1 MSTLEQFDAWI
12 GGGSHAAALV
22 CRQPLSPVDGPDG
35 VFFPPTYAPSEDR
48 DGFKGGYNI
57 DTAPD
62 GSNVA
67 LVDSVGSQANRIEP
81 LFKDEDYRAL
91 VPQIEVVVGEEPV
104 NLLDVGHRAGDALVR
119 CSSLADEL
127 SSAFTALSKGDAG
140 PMARLAP
147 TSLVFGVWDSRGTQ
161 AKAPRLFASTIRAFN
176 VKKLTRS
183 AQYVPPV
190 RYAEHGLIDEA
201 PDKVTRDQLSVR
213 GLLDVPATGTH
224 GGVIAASVRRDVQ
237 LHLAA
242 LRLLAV
248 KGDAAATLKLRRY
261 VLGLALVA
269 FTAPP
274 ASYLRQGCNLIPASE
289 TPSPIELVHATGRR
303 EVLTLEH
310 AEALAFA
317 RAAAADFGVG
327 PSRRVP
333 FEKERIAADLGEGK
347 AKKDK
352 KAAKAAG

>member
-1 MSTLEQFDAWI
+1 MSSPDTFDAWI
-12 GGGSHAAALV
+12 QGGSLAAALV
-22 CRQPLSPVDGPDG
+22 CRQPLIPVDGPDG

-48 DGFKGGYNI
+48 DGFRGGYNI

-81 LFKDEDYRAL
+81 LFKEEGYRAL
-91 VPQIEVVVGEEPV
+91 VPQIEVNVGDQVVS
-104 NLLDVGHRAGDALVR
+104 LLDVGHRAGDALVR
-119 CSSLADEL
+119 CSSLADTL
-127 SSAFTALSKGDAG
+127 ARAFAALAKGDAG

-176 VKKLTRS
+176 VKRLTRS
-183 AQYVPPV
+183 AQYAPPI

-201 PDKVTRDQLSVR
+201 PDKATRDQLSVR

-224 GGVIAASVRRDVQ
+224 GGVIAASVRRDLQ

-248 KGDAAATLKLRRY
+248 KGDAEATLKLRRY

-289 TPSPIELVHATGRR
+289 IPAPVELVYANGRR
-303 EVLTLEH
+303 EVLALDH
-310 AEALAFA
+310 AQALAFA

-327 PSRRVP
+327 PSMSVP
-333 FEKERIAADLGEGK
+333 FERERIAADLGEGK

-352 KAAKAAG
+352 KAAKGAG